1 MLTKTKAFS
10 VFVGVCGWSSAQPRT
25 AKDALGARA
34 LFHNF
39 MTHSTAMLLM
49 LVFAGFG
56 GMRALGAEAV
66 KPNVVFILTDDMGWG
81 DLGCYGGARVKTT
94 NLDRLASEGTRFQQ
108 FYVASPICSPSRV
121 AITTGMYPARWH
133 INSYLHTRE
142 GNRKSQQADWLDL
155 KAPTLARA
163 FKQSGYAT
171 GHFGKWHMGGG
182 RDVDDAPL
190 PSAYGFDEHFVNS
203 EGMGPRIPG
212 FGGTGPEIVEGK
224 PMMRHKFTEFFV
236 NKTIDFMRRHKDG
249 PFFVNLWPMDVHDPH
264 KPSAEEEDKF
274 NDVTPAGLR
283 RFYGVLDEYDHQMG
297 RLLNAIK
304 DLGLEQNTIVLFMS
318 DNGPNPSFQ
327 RLRSGQLRGQK
338 WSLYEGGIR
347 EPFIARWPGHIPA
360 HQINESTVMA
370 TIDLFPTLCSL
381 TGIHA
386 PENAPFDGVDQS
398 AVLLGKPSLRTKPIL
413 WEYGRTDYYLKPTAV
428 EDQSPNVCIRDGN
441 WKLLINADGSNAQLY
456 DLATDPKET
465 TNLTVTKPKL
475 AERLSNQAL
484 AWRKSLP

>member
-1 MLTKTKAFS
+1 MINLFRKALASLFI
-10 VFVGVCGWSSAQPRT
+10 
-25 AKDALGARA
+25 LGFICLDSIRA
-34 LFHNF
+34 F
-39 MTHSTAMLLM
+39 
-49 LVFAGFG
+49 
-56 GMRALGAEAV
+56 GAEGA
-66 KPNVVFILTDDMGWG
+66 KPNVIFILTDDMGWG
-81 DLGCYGGARVKTT
+81 DLGVYGGKRVKTT
-94 NLDRLASEGTRFQQ
+94 NLDRLASEGTRFTQ

-121 AITTGMYPARWH
+121 AITTGMYPARWR

-142 GNRKSQQADWLDL
+142 GNKKSQQVDWLDL

-212 FGGTGPEIVEGK
+212 FGGTGPEMVEGK

-236 NKTIDFMRRHKDG
+236 DKTIDFMRRHKGG

-264 KPSAEEEDKF
+264 KPSAEEEEKF
-274 NDVTPAGLR
+274 SEVTPAGLR

-297 RLLNAIK
+297 RLLAAIK
-304 DLGLEQNTIVLFMS
+304 EMGLEKDTIVVFTS

-347 EPFIARWPGHIPA
+347 EPFIIRWPGKIPA
-360 HQINESTVMA
+360 GLVNDSTVMA
-370 TIDLFPTLCSL
+370 TIDMFPTLCAL
-381 TGIHA
+381 TGV
-386 PENAPFDGVDQS
+386 PPPGNAAFDGVDQS
-398 AVLLGKPSLRTKPIL
+398 AVLLGKPAVRTKPIF
-413 WEYGRTDYYLKPTAV
+413 WEYGRTDYYLKPTAID
-428 EDQSPNVCIRDGN
+428 DQSPNVAIRDGN
-441 WKLLINADGSNAQLY
+441 WKLLINADGSNGQLY
-456 DLATDPKET
+456 DLAADPKET
-465 TNLTVTKPKL
+465 HDLSAAKPDV
-475 AERLSNQAL
+475 AERLTSQAL
-484 AWRKSLP
+484 TWRKSLP